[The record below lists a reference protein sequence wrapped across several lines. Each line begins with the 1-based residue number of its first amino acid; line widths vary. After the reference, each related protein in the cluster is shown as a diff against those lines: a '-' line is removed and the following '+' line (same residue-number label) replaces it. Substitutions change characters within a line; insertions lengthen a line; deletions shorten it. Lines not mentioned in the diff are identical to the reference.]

1 MTLDPDAAAL
11 VGVDPHTGKI
21 APVGIEPPVGKPIPS
36 ETTAAELASLVGVS
50 NNRGRELA
58 DRGVF
63 VRVGRNRFDT
73 RASVA
78 AFVAELT
85 RTAKRP
91 VAADLD
97 REKLRVARETA
108 DKLATANAVARRDLL
123 PASEVERAWTAV
135 LRDVRARM
143 LAVPSRV
150 GSRVATLTAHD
161 VREIERE
168 IRDALAEIADA

>member
-1 MTLDPDAAAL
+1 MEGQFTDSFHEDLIGEIADLGASPS
-11 VGVDPHTGKI
+11 VGNAI
-21 APVGIEPPVGKPIPS
+21 PPV
-36 ETTAAELASLVGVS
+36 TTAAELASLVGVS
-50 NNRGRELA
+50 ANKTRELA

-63 VRVGRNRFDT
+63 VRLGRNRFDT

-78 AFVAELT
+78 GYCAELA
-85 RTAKRP
+85 RVAKRP
-91 VAADLD
+91 VGVELD

-108 DKLATANAVARRDLL
+108 DKLATANAVARRELV
-123 PASEVERAWTAV
+123 PAADVERAWTAV
-135 LRDVRARM
+135 LRDVRAAM